1 MSRRVS
7 QTALYAA
14 LCLLLA
20 PAAMPGATALR
31 LSHETDATP
40 LVLHQ
45 LRVELSRIAEPS
57 RHDFAWVKDNSARPG
72 RRVSVRLLGSC
83 TGDLEVHSKRGPL
96 GWTKV
101 ISGRILPFV
110 EIDCDRVRATILPD
124 VSGDEQPLREVAL
137 GRALARVLAHELRH
151 VLAQTL
157 DHHDHGLAGASLN
170 SRDLLYGT
178 HTLTAEDLRRPEEPR
193 PRLARPEE
201 PVAAAPAPEPADDL
215 GR

>member
-1 MSRRVS
+1 MSRRLS
-7 QTALYAA
+7 QTALYAV

-20 PAAMPGATALR
+20 PAAMPGATAIR
-31 LSHETDATP
+31 LSHQADATP

-45 LRVELSRIAEPS
+45 LRVELGRIAEPS
-57 RHDFAWVKDNSARPG
+57 RHDFAWVEDNAARPG

-101 ISGRILPFV
+101 INGRILPFV
-110 EIDCDRVRATILPD
+110 ELDCDRVRATILPD
-124 VSGDEQPLREVAL
+124 ISGEEQTLREVAL

-151 VLAQTL
+151 VLARTL
-157 DHHDHGLAGASLN
+157 DHHDHGLAGVSLS

-178 HTLTAEDLRRPEEPR
+178 HTLTAEDLRRPEGTPSRLPR
-193 PRLARPEE
+193 TQE
-201 PVAAAPAPEPADDL
+201 PVAAAPAPDPAEDL